1 MALTERKH
9 EARNSLI
16 AEITGYLGGA
26 FVVISLAVFVGER
39 FNDLD
44 KVLRSGLFLALFI
57 LLAALVF
64 SLGTSTSLR
73 ARLSSVLALASSI
86 SLTVALATFFEINR
100 TPLVA
105 FIVGSIATAAFFYQN
120 RSELLH
126 LGTAIF
132 LFITSIMAAAT
143 IVRRDTDA
151 LTMPL
156 AAVFWLALSAS
167 WIYLAFNR
175 KIQHVLG
182 YSLAVLL
189 LFLAIQV
196 FFIQDHRE
204 ISYLVAAV
212 SVFALMRLYLIER
225 IWPLLIA
232 PLVIASV
239 SIAELVAATFSGSIS
254 AVSGLF
260 IAGALLITTSLYV
273 IRSMNQKKQ
282 S

>member
-1 MALTERKH
+1 MTLTERKH

-39 FNDLD
+39 FDDLD
-44 KVLRSGLFLALFI
+44 RVLRSGLFLALFI
-57 LLAALVF
+57 LFAALVF
-64 SLGTSTSLR
+64 FLGTSTGLR
-73 ARLSSVLALASSI
+73 ARLASVLALASSI
-86 SLTVALATFFEINR
+86 SITVALSTFFEINR
-100 TPLVA
+100 APLAA
-105 FIVGSIATAAFFYQN
+105 FLVGSIATAGFFYQN

-156 AAVFWLALSAS
+156 AASFWLALSS
-167 WIYLAFNR
+167 IWIYLAFNR
-175 KIQHVLG
+175 KIQHILG

-196 FFIQDHRE
+196 LFIQDHRV

-282 S
+282 

>member
-1 MALTERKH
+1 MTLTERKH

-39 FNDLD
+39 FDDLD
-44 KVLRSGLFLALFI
+44 KALRSGLFLALFI

-64 SLGTSTSLR
+64 SLGTSTALR
-73 ARLSSVLALASSI
+73 GRLSSVLALGSSI

-100 TPLVA
+100 APLAA
-105 FIVGSIATAAFFYQN
+105 FMVGSIVTTAFFYRN

-126 LGTAIF
+126 LGTAAF

-143 IVRRDTDA
+143 IVQRDTDA

-156 AAVFWLALSAS
+156 AAAFWLALSAI

-189 LFLAIQV
+189 LFLAIQALFV
-196 FFIQDHRE
+196 QDHRE
-204 ISYLVAAV
+204 ISYLVAAIT
-212 SVFALMRLYLIER
+212 VFSLMRLYLIER

>member
-1 MALTERKH
+1 MTLTERKN

-26 FVVISLAVFVGER
+26 FVVISLAVFVSER
-39 FNDLD
+39 FDDLD

-64 SLGTSTSLR
+64 SLGTSTGLR
-73 ARLSSVLALASSI
+73 ARLASVLALASSI

-100 TPLVA
+100 APLAA
-105 FIVGSIATAAFFYQN
+105 FVVGSIATAAFFYRN

-126 LGTAIF
+126 LGTAAF

-151 LTMPL
+151 LTIPL
-156 AAVFWLALSAS
+156 AAAFWLALSAI
-167 WIYLAFNR
+167 WIYLSFNR

-182 YSLAVLL
+182 YSLAVVL
-189 LFLAIQV
+189 LFLAIQAL
-196 FFIQDHRE
+196 FIQDHRE
-204 ISYLVAAV
+204 ISYFVAAIT
-212 SVFALMRLYLIER
+212 VFALMRLYLIER

-239 SIAELVAATFSGSIS
+239 SIAELVAATLSGSIS

-260 IAGALLITTSLYV
+260 IAGALLIATSLFV
-273 IRSMNQKKQ
+273 IRSMNQKKH

>member
-1 MALTERKH
+1 MTLTERKY

-39 FNDLD
+39 FDDLD
-44 KVLRSGLFLALFI
+44 RVLRSGLFLALFI
-57 LLAALVF
+57 LFAALVF
-64 SLGTSTSLR
+64 FLGTSTGLR
-73 ARLSSVLALASSI
+73 ARLASVLALASSI
-86 SLTVALATFFEINR
+86 SITVALSTFFEINR
-100 TPLVA
+100 APLAA
-105 FIVGSIATAAFFYQN
+105 FLVGSIATAGFFYQN

-156 AAVFWLALSAS
+156 AASFWLALSS
-167 WIYLAFNR
+167 IWIYLAFNR
-175 KIQHVLG
+175 KIQHILG

-196 FFIQDHRE
+196 LFIQDHRV

-282 S
+282 

>member
-1 MALTERKH
+1 MTLTERKH

-26 FVVISLAVFVGER
+26 FIVISLAVFVGER
-39 FNDLD
+39 FDDLD
-44 KVLRSGLFLALFI
+44 KALRSGLFLALFI

-64 SLGTSTSLR
+64 SLGTSTALR
-73 ARLSSVLALASSI
+73 GRLSSVLALGSSI

-100 TPLVA
+100 APLAA
-105 FIVGSIATAAFFYQN
+105 FMVGSIATTAFFYRN

-126 LGTAIF
+126 LGTAAF

-156 AAVFWLALSAS
+156 AAAFWLALAAI
-167 WIYLAFNR
+167 WIYFAFNR

-182 YSLAVLL
+182 YSLAVVL
-189 LFLAIQV
+189 LFLAIQSL
-196 FFIQDHRE
+196 FIQDHRE
-204 ISYLVAAV
+204 ISYLVAAIT
-212 SVFALMRLYLIER
+212 VFSLMRLYLIER

-273 IRSMNQKKQ
+273 IRSMNQKKE

>member
-1 MALTERKH
+1 MTLTERKH

-39 FNDLD
+39 FDELD
-44 KVLRSGLFLALFI
+44 RVLRSGLFLALFI
-57 LLAALVF
+57 LFAALVF
-64 SLGTSTSLR
+64 FLGTSTGLR
-73 ARLSSVLALASSI
+73 ARLASVLALASSI
-86 SLTVALATFFEINR
+86 SITVALSTFFEINR
-100 TPLVA
+100 APLAA
-105 FIVGSIATAAFFYQN
+105 FVIGSIATAGFFYQN

-126 LGTAIF
+126 IGTAIF

-156 AAVFWLALSAS
+156 AAAFWLALSAI

-282 S
+282 

>member
-1 MALTERKH
+1 MTLTERKN

-26 FVVISLAVFVGER
+26 FVVISLAVFVSER
-39 FNDLD
+39 FDDLD
-44 KVLRSGLFLALFI
+44 KVLRSGLFLALFM

-64 SLGTSTSLR
+64 SLGTSTGLR
-73 ARLSSVLALASSI
+73 ARLASVLALASSI

-100 TPLVA
+100 APLAA
-105 FIVGSIATAAFFYQN
+105 FAVGSIATAAFFYRN

-126 LGTAIF
+126 LGTAAF

-151 LTMPL
+151 LTIPL
-156 AAVFWLALSAS
+156 AAAFWLALSAI

-182 YSLAVLL
+182 YSLAVVL
-189 LFLAIQV
+189 LFLAIQAL
-196 FFIQDHRE
+196 FIQDHRE
-204 ISYLVAAV
+204 ISYFVAAAT
-212 SVFALMRLYLIER
+212 VFALMRLYLIER

-239 SIAELVAATFSGSIS
+239 SIAELVAATLSGSIS

-260 IAGALLITTSLYV
+260 IAGALLIATSLFV
-273 IRSMNQKKQ
+273 IRSMNQKKH